1 MNLFELPRN
10 SGIKMSIVS
19 ETVVHAMLVYER
31 IYSFLYCFL
40 SRL

>member
-1 MNLFELPRN
+1 MKIL
-10 SGIKMSIVS
+10 IVS
-19 ETVVHAMLVYER
+19 ETVVRVMLVYER

>member
-10 SGIKMSIVS
+10 SGMKILIVC
-19 ETVVHAMLVYER
+19 VMLVYER